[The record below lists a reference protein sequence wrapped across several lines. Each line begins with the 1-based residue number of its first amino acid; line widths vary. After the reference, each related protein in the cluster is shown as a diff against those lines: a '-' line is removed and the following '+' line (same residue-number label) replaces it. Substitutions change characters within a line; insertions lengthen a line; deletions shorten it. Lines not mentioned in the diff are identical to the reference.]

1 MRSTINLDSINKSLS
16 GLTESIKGAQKQSE
30 QISENVKKRNREK
43 REGLSMSSKLFA
55 RRRDNQRRREKE
67 DLLEASGVMSSLRA
81 GRRMIQRTT
90 KGFLGRILDFLATVL
105 IGWTI
110 MNLPKIIKLAEGVMK
125 RLKKYFDVLNKFVSN
140 TQLFFSDLGS
150 KFKEVLTLLTA
161 VNFEPFLSQ
170 VKTFMK
176 KIQDSFTSITIN
188 TVKTVRKFL
197 DRSDQ
202 EIADEIGIGDLY
214 RKMGTSDITETST
227 GSDQEGEDAESGDI
241 IEGDEYREN
250 LILQG
255 LEILKEKQNGKLTK
269 EQNRMLDRK
278 DFKSLDEILR
288 GNDIILLQNIVNGEF
303 VYMPYNEYEKM
314 SKELN
319 QAGVFPVGQQ
329 FEQTSN
335 PYEEL
340 EKVDKTPPPASNSDN
355 LTNDNS
361 DKGNIFDKIK
371 EKLSDFELPFNKK
384 KADITVPITIAS
396 AKRSSSMD
404 DSNSDTNFCLL
415 YTSPSPRDRTRSRM
429 PSSA

>member
-1 MRSTINLDSINKSLS
+1 MRSIINLDSINKSLS

-30 QISENVKKRNREK
+30 QISENVQKRNREK

-214 RKMGTSDITETST
+214 NNIDKSNIPEQTT
-227 GSDQEGEDAESGDI
+227 GSGEDDDTEEREDENI
-241 IEGDEYREN
+241 IEGDEYRED
-250 LILQG
+250 LIRQG
-255 LEILKEKQNGKLTK
+255 LEILKQKQNGQLTK
-269 EQNRMLDRK
+269 EQKRMLKRK
-278 DFKSLDEILR
+278 DFGKLDELLR
-288 GNDIILLQNIVNGEF
+288 DRDIVLLQNIFTGEF
-303 VYMPYNEYEKM
+303 AYVPYEDYEKRM
-314 SKELN
+314 KELN
-319 QAGVFPVGQQ
+319 QAGILPVGDQ
-329 FEQTSN
+329 FDQTFN
-335 PYEEL
+335 PFEDL
-340 EKVDKTPPPASNSDN
+340 EKVDKTPPPASNN
-355 LTNDNS
+355 NS
-361 DKGNIFDKIK
+361 NIENADEGNIFDKMMDRIK
-371 EKLSDFELPFNKK
+371 DFELPFNRK

-396 AKRSSSMD
+396 AKRPSSMN
-404 DSNSDTNFCLL
+404 DSNSSTDLGDINTGRLKYNEVFFN
-415 YTSPSPRDRTRSRM
+415 SIG
-429 PSSA
+429 

>member
-404 DSNSDTNFCLL
+404 DSNSDTNLGDINNGRLKYNEVFFN
-415 YTSPSPRDRTRSRM
+415 SIG
-429 PSSA
+429 

>member
-1 MRSTINLDSINKSLS
+1 MRSIINLDSINKSLS

-30 QISENVKKRNREK
+30 QISENVQKRNREK

-214 RKMGTSDITETST
+214 KNIDKSNIPEQTT
-227 GSDQEGEDAESGDI
+227 GSGEDDDTEEKEDENI
-241 IEGDEYREN
+241 IEGDEYRED
-250 LILQG
+250 LIRQG
-255 LEILKEKQNGKLTK
+255 LEILKQKQNGQLTK
-269 EQNRMLDRK
+269 EQKRMLKRK
-278 DFKSLDEILR
+278 DFGKLDELLR
-288 GNDIILLQNIVNGEF
+288 DRDIVLLQNIFTGEF
-303 VYMPYNEYEKM
+303 AYVPYEDYEKRM
-314 SKELN
+314 KELN
-319 QAGVFPVGQQ
+319 QAGILPVGDQ
-329 FEQTSN
+329 FDQTFN
-335 PYEEL
+335 PFEDL
-340 EKVDKTPPPASNSDN
+340 EKVDKTPPPASNN
-355 LTNDNS
+355 NS
-361 DKGNIFDKIK
+361 NIENADEGNIFDKMMDRIK
-371 EKLSDFELPFNKK
+371 DFELPFNRK

-396 AKRSSSMD
+396 AKRPSSMN
-404 DSNSDTNFCLL
+404 DSNSSTDLGDINTGRLKYNEVFFN
-415 YTSPSPRDRTRSRM
+415 SIG
-429 PSSA
+429 

>member
-30 QISENVKKRNREK
+30 QISENVQKRNREK

-214 RKMGTSDITETST
+214 KNIDKSNIPEQTT
-227 GSDQEGEDAESGDI
+227 GSGEDDDTEEREDENI
-241 IEGDEYREN
+241 IEGDEYRED
-250 LILQG
+250 LIRQG
-255 LEILKEKQNGKLTK
+255 LEILKQKQNGQLTK
-269 EQNRMLDRK
+269 EQKRMLKRK
-278 DFKSLDEILR
+278 DFGKLDELLR
-288 GNDIILLQNIVNGEF
+288 DRDIVLLQNIFTGEF
-303 VYMPYNEYEKM
+303 AYVPYEDYEKRM
-314 SKELN
+314 KELN
-319 QAGVFPVGQQ
+319 QAGIIPVGDQ
-329 FEQTSN
+329 FDQTFN
-335 PYEEL
+335 PFEDL
-340 EKVDKTPPPASNSDN
+340 EKVDKTPPPASNN
-355 LTNDNS
+355 NS
-361 DKGNIFDKIK
+361 NIENADEGNIFDKMMDRIK
-371 EKLSDFELPFNKK
+371 DFELPFNRK

-396 AKRSSSMD
+396 AKRPSSMN
-404 DSNSDTNFCLL
+404 DSNSSTDLGDINTGRLKYNEVFFN
-415 YTSPSPRDRTRSRM
+415 SIG
-429 PSSA
+429 

>member
-30 QISENVKKRNREK
+30 QISENVQKRNREK

-140 TQLFFSDLGS
+140 TQLFFTDLGS

-202 EIADEIGIGDLY
+202 EIANEIGIGDLY
-214 RKMGTSDITETST
+214 KNINRSNIPEQTT
-227 GSDQEGEDAESGDI
+227 GSGEEDTEEEEDENI
-241 IEGDEYREN
+241 IEGDEYRED
-250 LILQG
+250 LVRQG
-255 LEILKEKQNGKLTK
+255 LEFLKQKQNGELTK
-269 EQNRMLDRK
+269 EQKRMLDRK
-278 DFKSLDEILR
+278 DFGALDEIIR
-288 GNDIILLQNIVNGEF
+288 SKDIVLLQNILNGEF
-303 VYMPYNEYEKM
+303 SYMPYNEYQRI

-319 QAGVFPVGQQ
+319 QAGVFPVGEQ
-329 FEQTSN
+329 FENTFN
-335 PYEEL
+335 PYEDL
-340 EKVDKTPPPASNSDN
+340 EVTPPENNTDN
-355 LTNDNS
+355 LNNENDN
-361 DKGNIFDKIK
+361 DTNIFDKIK
-371 EKLSDFELPFNKK
+371 NQFKDFQLPFNKK

-396 AKRSSSMD
+396 AKRPSSMN
-404 DSNSDTNFCLL
+404 DSNSGTNLDDINTGRLKYNEVFFN
-415 YTSPSPRDRTRSRM
+415 SIG
-429 PSSA
+429 

>member
-30 QISENVKKRNREK
+30 QISENVQKRNREK

-214 RKMGTSDITETST
+214 NNIDKSNIPEQTT
-227 GSDQEGEDAESGDI
+227 GSGEDDDTEEREDENI
-241 IEGDEYREN
+241 IEGDEYRED
-250 LILQG
+250 LIRQG
-255 LEILKEKQNGKLTK
+255 LEILKQKQNGQLTK
-269 EQNRMLDRK
+269 EQKRMLDRK
-278 DFKSLDEILR
+278 DFGKLDELLR
-288 GNDIILLQNIVNGEF
+288 DRDIVLLQNIFTGEF
-303 VYMPYNEYEKM
+303 AYVPYEDYEKRM
-314 SKELN
+314 KELN
-319 QAGVFPVGQQ
+319 QAGILPVGDQ
-329 FEQTSN
+329 FDQTFN
-335 PYEEL
+335 PFEDL
-340 EKVDKTPPPASNSDN
+340 EKVDKTPPPASNN
-355 LTNDNS
+355 NS
-361 DKGNIFDKIK
+361 NIENADEGNIFDKMMDRIK
-371 EKLSDFELPFNKK
+371 DFELPFNRK

-396 AKRSSSMD
+396 AKRPSSMN
-404 DSNSDTNFCLL
+404 DSNSSTDLGDINTGRLKYNEVFFN
-415 YTSPSPRDRTRSRM
+415 SIG
-429 PSSA
+429 

>member
-1 MRSTINLDSINKSLS
+1 MRSIINLDSINKSLS

-30 QISENVKKRNREK
+30 QISENVQKRNREK

-214 RKMGTSDITETST
+214 NNIDKSNIPEQTT
-227 GSDQEGEDAESGDI
+227 GSGEDDDTEEKEDENI
-241 IEGDEYREN
+241 IEGDEYRED
-250 LILQG
+250 LIRQG
-255 LEILKEKQNGKLTK
+255 LEILKQKQNGQLTK
-269 EQNRMLDRK
+269 EQKRMLDRK
-278 DFKSLDEILR
+278 DFGKLDELLR
-288 GNDIILLQNIVNGEF
+288 DRDIVLLQNIFTGEF
-303 VYMPYNEYEKM
+303 AYVPYEDYEKRM
-314 SKELN
+314 KELN
-319 QAGVFPVGQQ
+319 QAGIIPVGDQ
-329 FEQTSN
+329 FDQTFN
-335 PYEEL
+335 PFEDL
-340 EKVDKTPPPASNSDN
+340 EKVDKTPPPASNN
-355 LTNDNS
+355 NS
-361 DKGNIFDKIK
+361 NIENADEGNIFDKMMDRIK
-371 EKLSDFELPFNKK
+371 DFELPFNRK

-396 AKRSSSMD
+396 AKRPSSMN
-404 DSNSDTNFCLL
+404 DSNSSTDLGDINTGRLKYNEVFFN
-415 YTSPSPRDRTRSRM
+415 SIG
-429 PSSA
+429 

>member
-30 QISENVKKRNREK
+30 QISENVQKRNREK

-140 TQLFFSDLGS
+140 TQLFFTDLGN

-202 EIADEIGIGDLY
+202 EIANEIGIGDLY
-214 RKMGTSDITETST
+214 KNIDNTNIPEQTT
-227 GSDQEGEDAESGDI
+227 GSGEEDDTEEEEDDDI
-241 IEGDEYREN
+241 IEGDEYRED
-250 LILQG
+250 LVRQG
-255 LEILKEKQNGKLTK
+255 LEFLKQRQNGELTK
-269 EQNRMLDRK
+269 EQKRLLDRK
-278 DFKSLDEILR
+278 DFGRLDEIIR
-288 GNDIILLQNIVNGEF
+288 GKDIVLLQNTLNGEF
-303 VYMPYNEYEKM
+303 SYMPYDEYQKI

-319 QAGVFPVGQQ
+319 QAGVFPVGEQ
-329 FEQTSN
+329 FENTFN
-335 PYEEL
+335 PYEDL
-340 EKVDKTPPPASNSDN
+340 EVTPPENNTDN
-355 LTNDNS
+355 LNNENDN
-361 DKGNIFDKIK
+361 DTNIFDKIK
-371 EKLSDFELPFNKK
+371 NQFKDFQLPFNKK

-396 AKRSSSMD
+396 AKRPSAMD
-404 DSNSDTNFCLL
+404 DSNSGTNLDDINTGRIKYNEVFFN
-415 YTSPSPRDRTRSRM
+415 SIG
-429 PSSA
+429 

>member
-55 RRRDNQRRREKE
+55 RRRDNQRRKEKE

-214 RKMGTSDITETST
+214 NNIDKSNIPEQTT
-227 GSDQEGEDAESGDI
+227 GSGEDDDTEEKEDENI
-241 IEGDEYREN
+241 IEGDEYRED
-250 LILQG
+250 LIRQG
-255 LEILKEKQNGKLTK
+255 LEILKQKQNGQLTK
-269 EQNRMLDRK
+269 EQKRMLKRK
-278 DFKSLDEILR
+278 DFGKLDELLR
-288 GNDIILLQNIVNGEF
+288 DRDIVLLQNIFTGEF
-303 VYMPYNEYEKM
+303 AYVPYEDYEKRM
-314 SKELN
+314 KELN
-319 QAGVFPVGQQ
+319 QAGILPVGDQ
-329 FEQTSN
+329 FDQTFN
-335 PYEEL
+335 PFEDL
-340 EKVDKTPPPASNSDN
+340 EKVDKTPPPASNN
-355 LTNDNS
+355 NS
-361 DKGNIFDKIK
+361 NIENADEGNIFDKMMDRIK
-371 EKLSDFELPFNKK
+371 DFELPFNRK

-396 AKRSSSMD
+396 AKRPSSMN
-404 DSNSDTNFCLL
+404 DSNSSTDLGDINTGRLKYNEVFFN
-415 YTSPSPRDRTRSRM
+415 SIG
-429 PSSA
+429 

>member
-30 QISENVKKRNREK
+30 QISENVQKRNREK

-140 TQLFFSDLGS
+140 TQLFFTDLGN

-202 EIADEIGIGDLY
+202 EIANEIGIGDLY
-214 RKMGTSDITETST
+214 KNIDRSNIPEQTT
-227 GSDQEGEDAESGDI
+227 GSGEEDDTEEEEDENI
-241 IEGDEYREN
+241 IEGDEYRED
-250 LILQG
+250 LIRQG
-255 LEILKEKQNGKLTK
+255 LEILKQKQNGQLTK
-269 EQNRMLDRK
+269 EQKRMLNRK
-278 DFKSLDEILR
+278 DFGKLDELLR
-288 GNDIILLQNIVNGEF
+288 DREIVLLQNIFTGEF
-303 VYMPYNEYEKM
+303 AYVPYEDYEKRM
-314 SKELN
+314 KELN
-319 QAGVFPVGQQ
+319 QAGILPVGEQ
-329 FEQTSN
+329 FDQTFN
-335 PYEEL
+335 PFEDL
-340 EKVDKTPPPASNSDN
+340 EKVTPPPKTNTDN
-355 LTNDNS
+355 LNNENDT
-361 DKGNIFDKIK
+361 NIFDKIK
-371 EKLSDFELPFNKK
+371 NQFKDFQLPFNRK
-384 KADITVPITIAS
+384 KAEIVVPINIAS
-396 AKRSSSMD
+396 AKRPSSMN
-404 DSNSDTNFCLL
+404 DSNSSTDSGDINIGRLKYNEVFFN
-415 YTSPSPRDRTRSRM
+415 SIN
-429 PSSA
+429 

>member
-1 MRSTINLDSINKSLS
+1 MRSTINLDSIKKSLS

-30 QISENVKKRNREK
+30 QISENVQKRNREK

-55 RRRDNQRRREKE
+55 RRRDNQRRKEKE

-90 KGFLGRILDFLATVL
+90 KGFLGRILDFLGTVL

-125 RLKKYFDVLNKFVSN
+125 RLKKYFDVLNKFISN
-140 TQLFFSDLGS
+140 TQLFFTNLGS
-150 KFKEVLTLLTA
+150 KFKEVFTLLTA

-176 KIQDSFTSITIN
+176 KIQDSFTSITVN

-197 DRSDQ
+197 DKSDQ
-202 EIADEIGIGDLY
+202 QIADEIGIGDLY

-396 AKRSSSMD
+396 AKRPSSMN
-404 DSNSDTNFCLL
+404 DSNSGTNLGDINNGRLKYNEVFFN
-415 YTSPSPRDRTRSRM
+415 SIG
-429 PSSA
+429 

>member
-1 MRSTINLDSINKSLS
+1 MRSIINLDSINKSLS

-30 QISENVKKRNREK
+30 QISENVQKRNREK

-214 RKMGTSDITETST
+214 KNIDKSNIPEQTT
-227 GSDQEGEDAESGDI
+227 GSGEDDDTEEREDENI
-241 IEGDEYREN
+241 IEGDEYRED
-250 LILQG
+250 LIRQG
-255 LEILKEKQNGKLTK
+255 LEILKQKQNGQLTK
-269 EQNRMLDRK
+269 EQKRMLNRK
-278 DFKSLDEILR
+278 DFGKLDELLR
-288 GNDIILLQNIVNGEF
+288 DRDIVLLQNIFTGEF
-303 VYMPYNEYEKM
+303 AYVPYEDYEKRM
-314 SKELN
+314 KELN
-319 QAGVFPVGQQ
+319 QAGILPVGDQ
-329 FEQTSN
+329 FDQTFN
-335 PYEEL
+335 PFEDL
-340 EKVDKTPPPASNSDN
+340 EKVDKTPPPASNN
-355 LTNDNS
+355 NS
-361 DKGNIFDKIK
+361 NIENADEGNIFDKMMDRIK
-371 EKLSDFELPFNKK
+371 DFELPFNRK

-396 AKRSSSMD
+396 AKRPSSMD
-404 DSNSDTNFCLL
+404 DSNSSTDLGDINTGRLKYNEVFFN
-415 YTSPSPRDRTRSRM
+415 SIG
-429 PSSA
+429 

>member
-30 QISENVKKRNREK
+30 QISENVQKRNREK

-55 RRRDNQRRREKE
+55 KRRDNQRRREKE

-140 TQLFFSDLGS
+140 TQLFFTDLGN

-170 VKTFMK
+170 VKKFMK

-197 DRSDQ
+197 DKSDQ
-202 EIADEIGIGDLY
+202 EIANEIGIGDLY
-214 RKMGTSDITETST
+214 KNIDNSNIPEQTT
-227 GSDQEGEDAESGDI
+227 GSGEDDTKEGEGDDI
-241 IEGDEYREN
+241 IEGDEYRED
-250 LILQG
+250 LVRQG
-255 LEILKEKQNGKLTK
+255 LEFLKQKQNGELTE
-269 EQNRMLDRK
+269 EQERLLNKK
-278 DFKSLDEILR
+278 DFGALDEIIR
-288 GNDIILLQNIVNGEF
+288 GKDIVLLQNTLNGEF
-303 VYMPYNEYEKM
+303 SYMPYDEYQKI

-319 QAGVFPVGQQ
+319 QAGVFPVGEQ
-329 FEQTSN
+329 FENTFN
-335 PYEEL
+335 PYEDL
-340 EKVDKTPPPASNSDN
+340 EVTPETNTDKLNN
-355 LTNDNS
+355 ENDN
-361 DKGNIFDKIK
+361 DTNIFDKIK
-371 EKLSDFELPFNKK
+371 NQFKDFQLPFNKK

-396 AKRSSSMD
+396 AKRPSSMN
-404 DSNSDTNFCLL
+404 DSNSSTNLGDINTGRLKYNEVFFN
-415 YTSPSPRDRTRSRM
+415 SIG
-429 PSSA
+429 

>member
-1 MRSTINLDSINKSLS
+1 MRSTINLDSIKKSLS

-30 QISENVKKRNREK
+30 QISENVQKRNREK

-55 RRRDNQRRREKE
+55 RRRDNQRRKEKE
-67 DLLEASGVMSSLRA
+67 DLLEASGVMGSLRA

-90 KGFLGRILDFLATVL
+90 KGFLGRILDFLGTVL

-125 RLKKYFDVLNKFVSN
+125 RLKKYFDVLNKFISN
-140 TQLFFSDLGS
+140 TQLFFTNLGS
-150 KFKEVLTLLTA
+150 KFKEVFTLLTA

-176 KIQDSFTSITIN
+176 KIQDSFTSITVN

-197 DRSDQ
+197 DKSDQ
-202 EIADEIGIGDLY
+202 QIADEIGIGDLY

-361 DKGNIFDKIK
+361 DKGTIFDKIK

-396 AKRSSSMD
+396 AKRPSSMN
-404 DSNSDTNFCLL
+404 DSNSGTNLGDINNGRLKYNEVFFN
-415 YTSPSPRDRTRSRM
+415 SIG
-429 PSSA
+429 

>member
-1 MRSTINLDSINKSLS
+1 MRSIINLDSINKSLS

-30 QISENVKKRNREK
+30 QISENVQKRNREK

-214 RKMGTSDITETST
+214 NNIDKSNIPEQTT
-227 GSDQEGEDAESGDI
+227 GSGEDDDTEEKEDENI
-241 IEGDEYREN
+241 IEGDEYRED
-250 LILQG
+250 LIRQG
-255 LEILKEKQNGKLTK
+255 LEILKQKQNGQLTK
-269 EQNRMLDRK
+269 EQKRMLDRK
-278 DFKSLDEILR
+278 DFGKLDELLR
-288 GNDIILLQNIVNGEF
+288 DRDIVLLQNIFTGEF
-303 VYMPYNEYEKM
+303 AYVPYEDYEKRM
-314 SKELN
+314 KELN
-319 QAGVFPVGQQ
+319 QAGIIPVGDQ
-329 FEQTSN
+329 FDQTFN
-335 PYEEL
+335 PFEDL
-340 EKVDKTPPPASNSDN
+340 EKVDKTPPPASNN
-355 LTNDNS
+355 NS
-361 DKGNIFDKIK
+361 NIENADEGNIFDKMMDRIK
-371 EKLSDFELPFNKK
+371 DFELPFNKK

-396 AKRSSSMD
+396 AKRPSSMN
-404 DSNSDTNFCLL
+404 DSNSSTDLGDINTGRLKYNEVFFN
-415 YTSPSPRDRTRSRM
+415 SIG
-429 PSSA
+429 

>member
-30 QISENVKKRNREK
+30 QISENVQKRNREK

-140 TQLFFSDLGS
+140 TQLFFTDLGN

-214 RKMGTSDITETST
+214 KNIDNSNIPEQTT
-227 GSDQEGEDAESGDI
+227 GSGEDDTKEEDGDDI
-241 IEGDEYREN
+241 IEGDEYRED
-250 LILQG
+250 LVRQG
-255 LEILKEKQNGKLTK
+255 LEFLKERQNGQLTK
-269 EQNRMLDRK
+269 EQKRLLDRK
-278 DFKSLDEILR
+278 DFGRLDEIIR
-288 GNDIILLQNIVNGEF
+288 GKDIVLLQNTLNGEF
-303 VYMPYNEYEKM
+303 SYMPYNEYQKI

-319 QAGVFPVGQQ
+319 QAGVYPVGEQ
-329 FEQTSN
+329 FENTFN
-335 PYEEL
+335 PYEDL
-340 EKVDKTPPPASNSDN
+340 EVTPPGNNTDN
-355 LTNDNS
+355 LNNENDN
-361 DKGNIFDKIK
+361 DTNIFDKIK
-371 EKLSDFELPFNKK
+371 NQFKDFQLPFNRK

-396 AKRSSSMD
+396 AKRPSSMN
-404 DSNSDTNFCLL
+404 DSNSSTD
-415 YTSPSPRDRTRSRM
+415 
-429 PSSA
+429 SSDINTGRLKYNEVFFNSIG

>member
-1 MRSTINLDSINKSLS
+1 
-16 GLTESIKGAQKQSE
+16 
-30 QISENVKKRNREK
+30 
-43 REGLSMSSKLFA
+43 
-55 RRRDNQRRREKE
+55 
-67 DLLEASGVMSSLRA
+67 
-81 GRRMIQRTT
+81 MIQRTT
-90 KGFLGRILDFLATVL
+90 KGFLGRILDFLGTVL

-125 RLKKYFDVLNKFVSN
+125 RLKKYFDVLNKFISN
-140 TQLFFSDLGS
+140 TQLFFTNLGS
-150 KFKEVLTLLTA
+150 KFKEVFTLLTA

-176 KIQDSFTSITIN
+176 KIQDSFTSITVN

-197 DRSDQ
+197 DKSDQ
-202 EIADEIGIGDLY
+202 QIADEIGIGDLY

-340 EKVDKTPPPASNSDN
+340 EKVEKTPPPASNSDN

-396 AKRSSSMD
+396 AKRPSSMN
-404 DSNSDTNFCLL
+404 DSNSGTNLGDINNGRLKYNEVFFN
-415 YTSPSPRDRTRSRM
+415 SIG
-429 PSSA
+429 

>member
-30 QISENVKKRNREK
+30 QISENVQKRNREK

-140 TQLFFSDLGS
+140 TQLFFTDLGN

-214 RKMGTSDITETST
+214 KNIDNSNIPEQTT
-227 GSDQEGEDAESGDI
+227 GSGDEEDDDV
-241 IEGDEYREN
+241 IEGDEYRED
-250 LILQG
+250 LVRQG
-255 LEILKEKQNGKLTK
+255 LEILKQRQNGQLTK
-269 EQNRMLDRK
+269 EQKRLLDRK
-278 DFKSLDEILR
+278 DFGRLDEIIR
-288 GNDIILLQNIVNGEF
+288 DQDIVLLQNTNDGEF
-303 VYMPYNEYEKM
+303 LYVPYDEYQKNSRQLNE
-314 SKELN
+314 
-319 QAGVFPVGQQ
+319 AGIFPVGEQFQQ
-329 FEQTSN
+329 TFN
-335 PYEEL
+335 PYIKED
-340 EKVDKTPPPASNSDN
+340 VTPPPRSNDDKSSNETNENVFDQIIDKFKN
-355 LTNDNS
+355 L
-361 DKGNIFDKIK
+361 
-371 EKLSDFELPFNKK
+371 ELPFNRK

-396 AKRSSSMD
+396 AKRPSAMD
-404 DSNSDTNFCLL
+404 NSNSGTDLGDINTGRLKYNEVFFN
-415 YTSPSPRDRTRSRM
+415 SIG
-429 PSSA
+429 

>member
-30 QISENVKKRNREK
+30 QISENVQERNREK

-125 RLKKYFDVLNKFVSN
+125 RLKKYFDVLNKFISN
-140 TQLFFSDLGS
+140 TQLFFTDLGS
-150 KFKEVLTLLTA
+150 KFKEVVTLLTA
-161 VNFEPFLSQ
+161 VNFEPFLKQ

-214 RKMGTSDITETST
+214 KNIDKSNIPEQTTDS
-227 GSDQEGEDAESGDI
+227 GEDDDSDEEDDENI
-241 IEGDEYREN
+241 IEGDEYKED
-250 LILQG
+250 LIRQG
-255 LEILKEKQNGKLTK
+255 LEILKQKQNGELTK
-269 EQNRMLDRK
+269 EQKRMLDRK
-278 DFKSLDEILR
+278 DFGKLDELLR
-288 GNDIILLQNIVNGEF
+288 NREIVLLQNISTGEF
-303 VYMPYNEYEKM
+303 AYVPYEDYEKRM
-314 SKELN
+314 KELN
-319 QAGVFPVGQQ
+319 QAGILPVGEQ
-329 FEQTSN
+329 FEQTFN
-335 PYEEL
+335 PFEDL
-340 EKVDKTPPPASNSDN
+340 EKVTPPPETNTDN
-355 LTNDNS
+355 LNNDT
-361 DKGNIFDKIK
+361 NIFDKIK
-371 EKLSDFELPFNKK
+371 NQFKDFELPFNRK

-396 AKRSSSMD
+396 AKRPSSMNN
-404 DSNSDTNFCLL
+404 SNSGTNLDDINTGRIKYNEVFFN
-415 YTSPSPRDRTRSRM
+415 SIG
-429 PSSA
+429 

>member
-30 QISENVKKRNREK
+30 QISENVQKRNREK

-140 TQLFFSDLGS
+140 TQLFFTDLGN

-202 EIADEIGIGDLY
+202 EIANEIGIGDLY
-214 RKMGTSDITETST
+214 KNIDNSNIPEQTT
-227 GSDQEGEDAESGDI
+227 GSGEEDDTKEENDDI
-241 IEGDEYREN
+241 IEGDEYRED
-250 LILQG
+250 LVRQG
-255 LEILKEKQNGKLTK
+255 LEFLKQRQNGELTK
-269 EQNRMLDRK
+269 EQKRLLDRK
-278 DFKSLDEILR
+278 DFGRLDEIIR
-288 GNDIILLQNIVNGEF
+288 GKDIVLLQNTLNGEF
-303 VYMPYNEYEKM
+303 SYMPYDEYQKI

-319 QAGVFPVGQQ
+319 QAGVYPVGEQ
-329 FEQTSN
+329 FENTFN
-335 PYEEL
+335 PYEDL
-340 EKVDKTPPPASNSDN
+340 EITPPENNTDN
-355 LTNDNS
+355 LNNENDN
-361 DKGNIFDKIK
+361 KENIFDKIK
-371 EKLSDFELPFNKK
+371 NQFKDFQLPFNRK

-396 AKRSSSMD
+396 AKRPSAMD
-404 DSNSDTNFCLL
+404 NSNSGTDLGDINTGRLKYNEVFFN
-415 YTSPSPRDRTRSRM
+415 SIG
-429 PSSA
+429 

>member
-30 QISENVKKRNREK
+30 QISENVQKRNREK

-140 TQLFFSDLGS
+140 TQLFFTDLGN

-214 RKMGTSDITETST
+214 KNIDNSNIPEQTT
-227 GSDQEGEDAESGDI
+227 GSGEDDTKEEDGDDI
-241 IEGDEYREN
+241 IEGDEYRED
-250 LILQG
+250 LVRQG
-255 LEILKEKQNGKLTK
+255 LEFLKERQNGQLTK
-269 EQNRMLDRK
+269 EQKRLLDRK
-278 DFKSLDEILR
+278 DFGRLDEIIR
-288 GNDIILLQNIVNGEF
+288 GKDIVLLQNTLNGEF
-303 VYMPYNEYEKM
+303 SYMPYNEYQKI

-319 QAGVFPVGQQ
+319 QAGVYPVGEQ
-329 FEQTSN
+329 FENTFN
-335 PYEEL
+335 PYEDL
-340 EKVDKTPPPASNSDN
+340 EVTPPENNTDN
-355 LTNDNS
+355 LNNENDN
-361 DKGNIFDKIK
+361 DTNIFDKIK
-371 EKLSDFELPFNKK
+371 NQFKDFQLPFNRK

-396 AKRSSSMD
+396 AKRPSSMN
-404 DSNSDTNFCLL
+404 DSNSSTD
-415 YTSPSPRDRTRSRM
+415 
-429 PSSA
+429 SSDINTGRLKYNEVFFNSIG

>member
-1 MRSTINLDSINKSLS
+1 MRSTINLDSIKKSLS

-30 QISENVKKRNREK
+30 QISENVQKRNREK

-55 RRRDNQRRREKE
+55 RRRDNQRRKEKE
-67 DLLEASGVMSSLRA
+67 DLLEASGVMGSLRA

-90 KGFLGRILDFLATVL
+90 KGFLGRILDFLGTVL
-105 IGWTI
+105 IGWTL

-125 RLKKYFDVLNKFVSN
+125 RLNKYFDVLNKFISN
-140 TQLFFSDLGS
+140 TQLFFTNLGS
-150 KFKEVLTLLTA
+150 KFKEVFTLLTA

-176 KIQDSFTSITIN
+176 KIQDSFTSITVN

-197 DRSDQ
+197 DKSDQ
-202 EIADEIGIGDLY
+202 QIADEIGIGDLY
-214 RKMGTSDITETST
+214 RKMGTSDIVETST
-227 GSDQEGEDAESGDI
+227 ESDQEGEDAESGDI

-396 AKRSSSMD
+396 AKRPSSMN
-404 DSNSDTNFCLL
+404 DSNSGTNLGDINNGRLKYNEVFFN
-415 YTSPSPRDRTRSRM
+415 SIG
-429 PSSA
+429 

>member
-30 QISENVKKRNREK
+30 QISENVQKRNREK

-55 RRRDNQRRREKE
+55 KRRDNQRRREKE

-110 MNLPKIIKLAEGVMK
+110 INLPKIIKLAEGVMK

-140 TQLFFSDLGS
+140 TQLFFTDLGN

-197 DRSDQ
+197 DKSDQ
-202 EIADEIGIGDLY
+202 EIANEIGIGDLY
-214 RKMGTSDITETST
+214 KNIDNSNIPEQTT
-227 GSDQEGEDAESGDI
+227 GSGEDDTKEGEGDDI
-241 IEGDEYREN
+241 IEGDEYRED
-250 LILQG
+250 LVRQG
-255 LEILKEKQNGKLTK
+255 LEFLKQKQNGELTE
-269 EQNRMLDRK
+269 EQERLLNKK
-278 DFKSLDEILR
+278 DFGALDEIIR
-288 GNDIILLQNIVNGEF
+288 GKDIVLLQNTLNGEF
-303 VYMPYNEYEKM
+303 SYMPYDEYQKI

-319 QAGVFPVGQQ
+319 QAGVFPVGEQ
-329 FEQTSN
+329 FENTFN
-335 PYEEL
+335 PYEDL
-340 EKVDKTPPPASNSDN
+340 EVTPETNTDKLNN
-355 LTNDNS
+355 ENDN
-361 DKGNIFDKIK
+361 DTNIFDKIK
-371 EKLSDFELPFNKK
+371 NQFKDFQLPFNKK

-396 AKRSSSMD
+396 AKRPSSMN
-404 DSNSDTNFCLL
+404 DSNSSTD
-415 YTSPSPRDRTRSRM
+415 
-429 PSSA
+429 SSDINTGRLKYNEVFFNSIG

>member
-1 MRSTINLDSINKSLS
+1 MRSIINLDSINKSLS

-30 QISENVKKRNREK
+30 QISENVQKRNREK

-214 RKMGTSDITETST
+214 NNIDKSNIPEQTT
-227 GSDQEGEDAESGDI
+227 GSGEDDDTEEKEDENI
-241 IEGDEYREN
+241 IEGDEYRED
-250 LILQG
+250 LIRQG
-255 LEILKEKQNGKLTK
+255 LEILKQKQNGQLTK
-269 EQNRMLDRK
+269 EQKRMLNRK
-278 DFKSLDEILR
+278 DFGKLDELLR
-288 GNDIILLQNIVNGEF
+288 DRDIVLLQNIFTGEF
-303 VYMPYNEYEKM
+303 AYVPYEDYEKRM
-314 SKELN
+314 KELN
-319 QAGVFPVGQQ
+319 QAGILPVGDQ
-329 FEQTSN
+329 FDQTFN
-335 PYEEL
+335 PFEDL
-340 EKVDKTPPPASNSDN
+340 EKVDKTPPPASNN
-355 LTNDNS
+355 NS
-361 DKGNIFDKIK
+361 NIENADEGNIFDKMMDRIK
-371 EKLSDFELPFNKK
+371 DFELPFNKK

-396 AKRSSSMD
+396 AKRPSSMN
-404 DSNSDTNFCLL
+404 DSNSSTDLGDINTGRLKYNEVFFN
-415 YTSPSPRDRTRSRM
+415 SIG
-429 PSSA
+429 

>member
-30 QISENVKKRNREK
+30 QISENVQKRNREK

-140 TQLFFSDLGS
+140 TQLFFTDLGN

-214 RKMGTSDITETST
+214 NNIDKSNIPEQTT
-227 GSDQEGEDAESGDI
+227 GSGEDDDTEEKEDENI
-241 IEGDEYREN
+241 IEGDEYRED
-250 LILQG
+250 LIRQG
-255 LEILKEKQNGKLTK
+255 LEILKQRQNGQLTK
-269 EQNRMLDRK
+269 EQKRMLDRK
-278 DFKSLDEILR
+278 DFGKLDELLR
-288 GNDIILLQNIVNGEF
+288 DRDIVLLQNIFTGEF
-303 VYMPYNEYEKM
+303 AYVPYEDYEKRM
-314 SKELN
+314 KELN
-319 QAGVFPVGQQ
+319 QAGILPVGNQ
-329 FEQTSN
+329 FDQTFN
-335 PYEEL
+335 PFEDL
-340 EKVDKTPPPASNSDN
+340 EKVDKTPPPASNN
-355 LTNDNS
+355 NS
-361 DKGNIFDKIK
+361 NIENADEGNIFDKMMDRIK
-371 EKLSDFELPFNKK
+371 DFELPFNRK

-396 AKRSSSMD
+396 AKRPSSMN
-404 DSNSDTNFCLL
+404 DSNSSTDLGDINTGRLKYNEVFFN
-415 YTSPSPRDRTRSRM
+415 SIG
-429 PSSA
+429 